1 MQEHKI
7 SKEDGTDINWTIT
20 RNNNNYFCL
29 LYNDNKQ
36 KFKFIPNE
44 NLNCELFMIGG
55 GGAGGYFFGGGGG
68 AGSSYINNNYTFKK
82 NKTYTFEIGTGGMCD
97 IADINKLFKSGLILN
112 IYNNTNVN
120 LLNINFRH
128 DDYSSLGIQSSGL
141 IQSFNVNNITIP
153 SSIFHN
159 NTTYIWDGYIKTNS
173 TGYFNVNINSKIK
186 TIIWFDEFVYN
197 NSNALIE
204 GNNIADVKI
213 IQLESN
219 RFYNIKIIAYNDTN
233 NSNNFNISFEGCEL
247 FNLDKNEEKYVY
259 IPASDTILTY
269 RNDDNTFE
277 TIRCKGGGN
286 GGCGFFNKN
295 TNLDGG
301 CGGGSGINKIKGSS
315 IISAS
320 YNGYDGAIGDY
331 CGGGGGIMSV
341 GKNNIGGDGKIID
354 WFNETLIFGAGGNA
368 ANLSETRNLGYG
380 CGGNGGECCYYS
392 KLLINNNGNN
402 GCILIYV
409 KSSETLTAPS
419 RPRIT
424 EGFADK
430 AKNMLPDDSISKK
443 LIENS
448 FKISKYSFASTAL
461 PSRSLFLEQNAI
473 DMHYLQLA
481 DTIDV
486 AKTKANSGNVLYTDT
501 LKNEYFIFDML
512 IISKLYAIIYRLYW
526 YHYNKTLEGDTI
538 KWKNFCENAKITLT
552 NTNTNT
558 SIKDYTINI
567 NNLLSLTS
575 LRLATP
581 VKSDDKT
588 YNDKLYTIYGAAYD
602 TGDVNISSTIINEY
616 CNQIDIINNNVPIYH
631 RVSSTGVIPLLS
643 TIATVLAANNGITIS
658 FELAYST
665 IANGIAA
672 ETGSDIN
679 KIYMCA
685 TANTITRDDVDKYY
699 TASSIARFSTTD
711 IDKYL
716 VMRKHIYLEALNT
729 IFNTNPDIILATL
742 KYNMYYYNLVVYN
755 VAIQYGLVKIQN
767 ERININAQS
776 TSTTALCYKG
786 TSGYYETTTNIKSG
800 KIPISVAAQSQ
811 ISTTNFKLRFS
822 FNSTSAINTVIVWD
836 TVNTRQADTAW
847 YSGGTPVTIPTL
859 TLPGTYSD
867 TTNIGTLGLSVI
879 NNPANVSTFASSA
892 TTNSYSAS
900 MFLMSGTAIIGK
912 TIDVS
917 ISFPQVAISAETGT
931 YNSANGTGTG
941 PYAIVDNS
949 GVITSL
955 GGFDPGLANRTNY
968 AVAPAITLLSS
979 HTSSVLSQNV
989 ILTATS
995 AALYNDN
1002 NINSKK
1008 NINVY
1013 TLKYAD
1019 NNVFAND
1026 GVSKKLIPLYGIE
1039 CPDSYTSAPVL
1050 INYKTLSTG
1059 TVTTDINND
1068 LLYLINNVTKLSDEL
1083 NNSKQYANTIDKLST
1098 TSSNNITTS
1107 KNFYDKQQDLNKT
1120 INEYN
1125 GELENFNNI
1134 SFYYKLV
1141 IAFSIL
1147 LTIIILV
1154 IFGTKSIDNNSKI
1167 SVYVIIIVLI
1177 IIAFIIYKQ
1186 YSGVKE
1192 GFTIIYKDSD
1202 NSNLGND
1209 VPFTIIDSTKSIN
1222 NYKLAVEKLIN
1233 KVILSLTNSNI
1244 GEKLNSSL
1252 TYIKKLSV
1260 VKNEKAEIYKIKNM
1274 NLMNSIEILKK
1285 NANFYYYMIIAISF
1299 SIIILNIGLILY
1311 LLNSAMIMQIIIL
1324 CAVLFI
1330 ILTYYISYYIH
1341 KSTRLAENKNYWSNY
1356 NPSSSTLD
1364 IL

>member
-120 LLNINFRH
+120 LLNINFKH

-173 TGYFNVNINSKIK
+173 AGYFNVNINSKIK
-186 TIIWFDEFVYN
+186 TIIWVDEFVYN

-204 GNNIADVKI
+204 GNNITDVKI

-315 IISAS
+315 IIGAS

-424 EGFADK
+424 EGFTVTEKD
-430 AKNMLPDDSISKK
+430 KNMLPDDSISKK

-448 FKISKYSFASTAL
+448 FKISKYIGTLTTATN
-461 PSRSLFLEQNAI
+461 RHLFFGQNKD
-473 DMHYLQLA
+473 DMAYIGLIKDFPVYSDGKIITGGTNYKKYDDCINQ
-481 DTIDV
+481 T
-486 AKTKANSGNVLYTDT
+486 
-501 LKNEYFIFDML
+501 FIYDML
-512 IISKLYAIIYRLYW
+512 VISKLYAIVYRLYL
-526 YHYNKTLEGDTI
+526 YKHNTLANNKDS
-538 KWKNFCENAKITLT
+538 WKTFCETAKLKIF
-552 NTNTNT
+552 
-558 SIKDYTINI
+558 S
-567 NNLLSLTS
+567 
-575 LRLATP
+575 
-581 VKSDDKT
+581 
-588 YNDKLYTIYGAAYD
+588 D
-602 TGDVNISSTIINEY
+602 TGDSKTNIIDLSGEFAVNIANLFNITNLNLTGQKIINSYDTIYTATADATNGSPAINTE
-616 CNQIDIINNNVPIYH
+616 IITNYNETEKQYLPLYHQYGTGDALKHLKLFMDNEITKNAYYAIVLDTITGAPNTKDGTATKIVPITFNH
-631 RVSSTGVIPLLS
+631 GSTSWGTQGNT
-643 TIATVLAANNGITIS
+643 TIKINDDNGYITKDNL
-658 FELAYST
+658 EA
-665 IANGIAA
+665 
-672 ETGSDIN
+672 
-679 KIYMCA
+679 
-685 TANTITRDDVDKYY
+685 YY
-699 TASSIARFSTTD
+699 TKFNAYIKNTTTD
-711 IDKYL
+711 YENYL
-716 VMRKHIYLEALNT
+716 YNRILIYLEAFNT
-729 IFNTNPDIILATL
+729 ILKTDSTIMLTTL
-742 KYNMYYYNLVVYN
+742 KYYMHYYNLVVYN
-755 VAIQYGLVKIQN
+755 VSIQYGLTN
-767 ERININAQS
+767 MHNNRIIL
-776 TSTTALCYKG
+776 TTAAISPLSGCY
-786 TSGYYETTTNIKSG
+786 TTNAG
-800 KIPISVAAQSQ
+800 
-811 ISTTNFKLRFS
+811 TGL
-822 FNSTSAINTVIVWD
+822 D
-836 TVNTRQADTAW
+836 T
-847 YSGGTPVTIPTL
+847 
-859 TLPGTYSD
+859 
-867 TTNIGTLGLSVI
+867 
-879 NNPANVSTFASSA
+879 SSA
-892 TTNSYSAS
+892 NT
-900 MFLMSGTAIIGK
+900 G
-912 TIDVS
+912 TIDVKFKDGMLTS
-917 ISFPQVAISAETGT
+917 
-931 YNSANGTGTG
+931 
-941 PYAIVDNS
+941 S
-949 GVITSL
+949 GVTDTYTATIEEGIIKSIIKPAVRNDTYSSAPSTITIDGTNTVPVFTASV
-955 GGFDPGLANRTNY
+955 GLAASKIDTISITNANNAEIVPTTCTASTASKDNRY
-968 AVAPAITLLSS
+968 S
-979 HTSSVLSQNV
+979 
-989 ILTATS
+989 
-995 AALYNDN
+995 
-1002 NINSKK
+1002 
-1008 NINVY
+1008 Y
-1013 TLKYAD
+1013 TLAARVSPANEIDTDLGLLTTNLNYITEYLTKIGD
-1019 NNVFAND
+1019 NASIITDNIEE
-1026 GVSKKLIPLYGIE
+1026 VSTNNTN
-1039 CPDSYTSAPVL
+1039 TS
-1050 INYKTLSTG
+1050 
-1059 TVTTDINND
+1059 D
-1068 LLYLINNVTKLSDEL
+1068 
-1083 NNSKQYANTIDKLST
+1083 
-1098 TSSNNITTS
+1098 
-1107 KNFYDKQQDLNKT
+1107 NFYEKQLDLNKT

-1141 IAFSIL
+1141 IAFAIL
-1147 LTIIILV
+1147 LIIIILV

-1167 SVYVIIIVLI
+1167 SVYVIIVVMI
-1177 IIAFIIYKQ
+1177 IIAFIIYNQ

-1192 GFTIIYKDSD
+1192 GFTIILNKGESVTYGNVATAVSESAA
-1202 NSNLGND
+1202 NS
-1209 VPFTIIDSTKSIN
+1209 
-1222 NYKLAVEKLIN
+1222 YKLAVDKYITKLI
-1233 KVILSLTNSNI
+1233 LTLATSNI
-1244 GEKLNSSL
+1244 DNNLQSSL

-1260 VKNEKAEIYKIKNM
+1260 VKNEKAEIYKIKNI

-1356 NPSSSTLD
+1356 NPSSSTFNNL
-1364 IL
+1364 

>member
-120 LLNINFRH
+120 LLNINFKH

-186 TIIWFDEFVYN
+186 TIIWVDEFVYN

-204 GNNIADVKI
+204 GNNITDVKI
-213 IQLESN
+213 IQLEAN

-315 IISAS
+315 IIGAS

-331 CGGGGGIMSV
+331 CGGGGGIMSA
-341 GKNNIGGDGKIID
+341 GKNNIGGDGKIIN

-424 EGFADK
+424 EGFTVTVTEKD
-430 AKNMLPDDSISKK
+430 KNMLPDDSISKK

-448 FKISKYSFASTAL
+448 FKISKYIGTSIVDTANRASF
-461 PSRSLFLEQNAI
+461 FGQNKD
-473 DMHYLQLA
+473 DMAYIGLIK
-481 DTIDV
+481 DFP
-486 AKTKANSGNVLYTDT
+486 NSGKIITGGTNYKKYDDCINQT
-501 LKNEYFIFDML
+501 FIYDML
-512 IISKLYAIIYRLYW
+512 VISKLYAIVYRLYL
-526 YHYNKTLEGDTI
+526 HKHNTLANNKDSWKTFCETAKLKIFSDTGASKTNITDLIDGTFAVNIANLFNITNLNLTGPKIINSYDTI
-538 KWKNFCENAKITLT
+538 
-552 NTNTNT
+552 
-558 SIKDYTINI
+558 YT
-567 NNLLSLTS
+567 
-575 LRLATP
+575 
-581 VKSDDKT
+581 D
-588 YNDKLYTIYGAAYD
+588 
-602 TGDVNISSTIINEY
+602 
-616 CNQIDIINNNVPIYH
+616 
-631 RVSSTGVIPLLS
+631 
-643 TIATVLAANNGITIS
+643 
-658 FELAYST
+658 
-665 IANGIAA
+665 
-672 ETGSDIN
+672 
-679 KIYMCA
+679 
-685 TANTITRDDVDKYY
+685 
-699 TASSIARFSTTD
+699 TASSTNGSPAINTEIITNYNETEKQYLPLYHQYGTGGALKHLKLFMDNEITKNAYYAIVLDTITGAPNTKDGTATTTAPINFNHGATSWGTQGNTTIKIND
-711 IDKYL
+711 DNGYITKNNLEAYYTKFNAYIKITPADYENYL
-716 VMRKHIYLEALNT
+716 YNRILIYLEAFNT
-729 IFNTNPDIILATL
+729 ILKTDSTIMLTTL
-742 KYNMYYYNLVVYN
+742 KYYMHYYNLVVYN
-755 VAIQYGLVKIQN
+755 VSIQYGLTN
-767 ERININAQS
+767 MHNNRIAI
-776 TSTTALCYKG
+776 
-786 TSGYYETTTNIKSG
+786 TTNTIAPLSG
-800 KIPISVAAQSQ
+800 CYTTDPNTRLDTSSANTGTINVKFTDGTLTSDAVIDTYIATITAGIITNITKPGTQTDTYSSAPTKIAINGIEVPTFRANIGLSANKINSIGISPANDTEIVPTTCTASTASIDNRYSYTLAAIVSPANE
-811 ISTTNFKLRFS
+811 IDTDLGLLTTNL
-822 FNSTSAINTVIVWD
+822 NHITE
-836 TVNTRQADTAW
+836 
-847 YSGGTPVTIPTL
+847 YL
-859 TLPGTYSD
+859 TKISD
-867 TTNIGTLGLSVI
+867 NASEITDRIEK
-879 NNPANVSTFASSA
+879 VSTDN
-892 TTNSYSAS
+892 TN
-900 MFLMSGTAIIGK
+900 
-912 TIDVS
+912 
-917 ISFPQVAISAETGT
+917 
-931 YNSANGTGTG
+931 
-941 PYAIVDNS
+941 
-949 GVITSL
+949 TS
-955 GGFDPGLANRTNY
+955 D
-968 AVAPAITLLSS
+968 
-979 HTSSVLSQNV
+979 
-989 ILTATS
+989 
-995 AALYNDN
+995 
-1002 NINSKK
+1002 
-1008 NINVY
+1008 
-1013 TLKYAD
+1013 
-1019 NNVFAND
+1019 
-1026 GVSKKLIPLYGIE
+1026 
-1039 CPDSYTSAPVL
+1039 
-1050 INYKTLSTG
+1050 
-1059 TVTTDINND
+1059 
-1068 LLYLINNVTKLSDEL
+1068 
-1083 NNSKQYANTIDKLST
+1083 
-1098 TSSNNITTS
+1098 
-1107 KNFYDKQQDLNKT
+1107 NFYEKQLDLNKT

-1141 IAFSIL
+1141 IAFAIL
-1147 LTIIILV
+1147 LIIIILV

-1167 SVYVIIIVLI
+1167 SVYVIIVVMI

-1192 GFTIIYKDSD
+1192 GFTIILHKAVATA
-1202 NSNLGND
+1202 G
-1209 VPFTIIDSTKSIN
+1209 TIATAVSESAANT
-1222 NYKLAVEKLIN
+1222 YKLAVDKYITKLI
-1233 KVILSLTNSNI
+1233 LTLATSNI
-1244 GEKLNSSL
+1244 DNNLQSSL

-1260 VKNEKAEIYKIKNM
+1260 VKNEKAEIYKIKNI

-1356 NPSSSTLD
+1356 NPSSSTFNNL
-1364 IL
+1364 

>member
-7 SKEDGTDINWTIT
+7 SKEDGTNINWTIT

-36 KFKFIPNE
+36 KFKFTPNE

-120 LLNINFRH
+120 LLNINFKY

-259 IPASDTILTY
+259 IPASDTILTF

-301 CGGGSGINKIKGSS
+301 CGGGSGINKIKGAS
-315 IISAS
+315 IIGAS
-320 YNGYDGAIGDY
+320 YNGYDGAVGDY

-424 EGFADK
+424 EGFTGKTDI
-430 AKNMLPDDSISKK
+430 MLPDDSIAKK

-448 FKISKYSFASTAL
+448 FKISKYNKYNAAL
-461 PSRSLFLEQNAI
+461 VHTRPDFFDQTKDEMAYVTLV
-473 DMHYLQLA
+473 DKY
-481 DTIDV
+481 DV
-486 AKTKANSGNVLYTDT
+486 ATFKRGDNLISYFDKY
-501 LKNEYFIFDML
+501 KNQTFIYDML

-526 YHYNKTLEGDTI
+526 HKFTKDFQGDLK
-538 KWKNFCENAKITLT
+538 KWENFCNNAKINLT
-552 NTNTNT
+552 NILGQDKTYISNYD
-558 SIKDYTINI
+558 IYI
-567 NNLLSLTS
+567 NNLFTIDNLSLSAAVDLNAGHKAYNNAIYGGNTS
-575 LRLATP
+575 TSIGMQSTVINDYCNDHDISLNIHNVPLYHKTDGSVLNYLSIFNTDENYKYYKINIIARGATP
-581 VKSDDKT
+581 NDTAPNGTTQSGLLDIQLSNTANIITKDDLST
-588 YNDKLYTIYGAAYD
+588 YD
-602 TGDVNISSTIINEY
+602 TS
-616 CNQIDIINNNVPIYH
+616 IINNN
-631 RVSSTGVIPLLS
+631 S
-643 TIATVLAANNGITIS
+643 NNY
-658 FELAYST
+658 L
-665 IANGIAA
+665 
-672 ETGSDIN
+672 
-679 KIYMCA
+679 
-685 TANTITRDDVDKYY
+685 ITR
-699 TASSIARFSTTD
+699 IG
-711 IDKYL
+711 
-716 VMRKHIYLEALNT
+716 IYLEALN
-729 IFNTNPDIILATL
+729 IILNTDYKIILPIL
-742 KYNMYYYNLVVYN
+742 KYNMHYYNLVIYN
-755 VAIQYGLVKIQN
+755 INIQYGLVKLEN
-767 ERININAQS
+767 ERVS
-776 TSTTALCYKG
+776 TLAP
-786 TSGYYETTTNIKSG
+786 TS
-800 KIPISVAAQSQ
+800 
-811 ISTTNFKLRFS
+811 
-822 FNSTSAINTVIVWD
+822 INTNVCYLPSTD
-836 TVNTRQADTAW
+836 GTASLVDSASD
-847 YSGGTPVTIPTL
+847 YIGKAEFTISSQVPATIISGTKLI
-859 TLPGTYSD
+859 
-867 TTNIGTLGLSVI
+867 I
-879 NNPANVSTFASSA
+879 NV
-892 TTNSYSAS
+892 TTNS
-900 MFLMSGTAIIGK
+900 
-912 TIDVS
+912 
-917 ISFPQVAISAETGT
+917 
-931 YNSANGTGTG
+931 
-941 PYAIVDNS
+941 
-949 GVITSL
+949 ITSL
-955 GGFDPGLANRTNY
+955 NMKKLDNSTISLGSDWKIGTFLETPTLASSDSS
-968 AVAPAITLLSS
+968 APSLTIKNANKNEILYNSSHINLFTGATAGTYTYTITLPNAQEDIIA
-979 HTSSVLSQNV
+979 HKGKIV
-989 ILTATS
+989 I
-995 AALYNDN
+995 NDN
-1002 NINSKK
+1002 GDIINVMDINTSIAGKYLSIPTFTLDAPNNGADKTMVLKSNKLIDFKSTPNMLNLYIFSGSPFSSKK
-1008 NINVY
+1008 NFKTSCALANKFATNIY
-1013 TLKYAD
+1013 SD
-1019 NNVFAND
+1019 DIENNQAS
-1026 GVSKKLIPLYGIE
+1026 VSNSL
-1039 CPDSYTSAPVL
+1039 
-1050 INYKTLSTG
+1050 N
-1059 TVTTDINND
+1059 TDLVIIMNNMNIITND
-1068 LLYLINNVTKLSDEL
+1068 LIVSDSFIKVTNDIAETSNK
-1083 NNSKQYANTIDKLST
+1083 NTNTST
-1098 TSSNNITTS
+1098 
-1107 KNFYDKQQDLNKT
+1107 NFYKNQQDLNKT

-1125 GELENFNNI
+1125 RELEIYNNI

-1141 IAFSIL
+1141 VAFAIL
-1147 LTIIILV
+1147 LTIII
-1154 IFGTKSIDNNSKI
+1154 IFIFITKSIDNNSKI
-1167 SVYVIIIVLI
+1167 SVYAIIIVMI
-1177 IIAFIIYKQ
+1177 IIAFILYKQ

-1192 GFTIIYKDSD
+1192 SFTIVPVKSSTAVIGI
-1202 NSNLGND
+1202 NLI
-1209 VPFTIIDSTKSIN
+1209 TLIDEANSIN
-1222 NYKLAVEKLIN
+1222 KYKLAVEKYIN
-1233 KVILSLTNSNI
+1233 KLLLYVTNSNI
-1244 GEKLNSSL
+1244 GDNLGSSL

-1356 NPSSSTLD
+1356 NPSSSTFNNL
-1364 IL
+1364 

>member
-7 SKEDGTDINWTIT
+7 SKEDGTNINWTIT

-36 KFKFIPNE
+36 KFKFTPNE

-120 LLNINFRH
+120 LLNINFKY

-301 CGGGSGINKIKGSS
+301 CGGGSGINKIKGAS
-315 IISAS
+315 IIGAS
-320 YNGYDGAIGDY
+320 YNGYDGAVGDY

-409 KSSETLTAPS
+409 KSSETLTTPS

-424 EGFADK
+424 EGFTDK
-430 AKNMLPDDSISKK
+430 TVNMLPDDSISIK

-448 FKISKYSFASTAL
+448 FKISKYFGMITNIKNRHLFFGQQNDNMAYIGLIKDFPSSGKIITGTA
-461 PSRSLFLEQNAI
+461 
-473 DMHYLQLA
+473 
-481 DTIDV
+481 
-486 AKTKANSGNVLYTDT
+486 ANDNNYKKYDDF
-501 LKNEYFIFDML
+501 KNQTFIYDML
-512 IISKLYAIIYRLYW
+512 VISKLYAIVYRLYLHKSNEVNNPTVW
-526 YHYNKTLEGDTI
+526 KT
-538 KWKNFCENAKITLT
+538 FCENTQL
-552 NTNTNT
+552 N
-558 SIKDYTINI
+558 
-567 NNLLSLTS
+567 
-575 LRLATP
+575 
-581 VKSDDKT
+581 
-588 YNDKLYTIYGAAYD
+588 
-602 TGDVNISSTIINEY
+602 
-616 CNQIDIINNNVPIYH
+616 IINNTGSDLTNITTDEEYGVNTVNIANLFNIANLLLATSTTINNYDNIY
-631 RVSSTGVIPLLS
+631 
-643 TIATVLAANNGITIS
+643 TIAANNTNGSPAINNSIITNYNDT
-658 FELAYST
+658 EKQYLPLYH
-665 IANGIAA
+665 NYN
-672 ETGSDIN
+672 TGDTLKHLNIFMNEEIN
-679 KIYMCA
+679 KNAYYAIKLDKA
-685 TANTITRDDVDKYY
+685 EGTSDKSGTATITDPGNFTHTNTTWGTSGKTTIKINDGNGCIKRDDLNYY
-699 TASSIARFSTTD
+699 YNKFNTYIIDTD
-711 IDKYL
+711 YDNYL
-716 VMRKHIYLEALNT
+716 YNRIVIYLEAFNTILNT
-729 IFNTNPDIILATL
+729 DSTIMLTTL
-742 KYNMYYYNLVVYN
+742 KYYMHYYNLVVYN
-755 VAIQYGLVKIQN
+755 VSIQYGLTN
-767 ERININAQS
+767 MHNNRITITPTTLAPISGCYTTDVSTGLDTRANNAG
-776 TSTTALCYKG
+776 KFDFNFVG
-786 TSGYYETTTNIKSG
+786 TTTNGDNTAKDIYTATINDAGEIQSISFKTTGGGSSPSSLYDTYTTAPIAIKPVDSYTPTKPAIISFSSLSSS
-800 KIPISVAAQSQ
+800 KI
-811 ISTTNFKLRFS
+811 
-822 FNSTSAINTVIVWD
+822 D
-836 TVNTRQADTAW
+836 
-847 YSGGTPVTIPTL
+847 L
-859 TLPGTYSD
+859 TKITYSD
-867 TTNIGTLGLSVI
+867 KGSGYKPTSECTSGTFTPFRYTYTL
-879 NNPANVSTFASSA
+879 SSA
-892 TTNSYSAS
+892 T
-900 MFLMSGTAIIGK
+900 
-912 TIDVS
+912 
-917 ISFPQVAISAETGT
+917 AETNQIDT
-931 YNSANGTGTG
+931 
-941 PYAIVDNS
+941 D
-949 GVITSL
+949 L
-955 GGFDPGLANRTNY
+955 GF
-968 AVAPAITLLSS
+968 
-979 HTSSVLSQNV
+979 
-989 ILTATS
+989 LT
-995 AALYNDN
+995 
-1002 NINSKK
+1002 K
-1008 NINVY
+1008 N
-1013 TLKYAD
+1013 L
-1019 NNVFAND
+1019 
-1026 GVSKKLIPLYGIE
+1026 
-1039 CPDSYTSAPVL
+1039 
-1050 INYKTLSTG
+1050 
-1059 TVTTDINND
+1059 
-1068 LLYLINNVTKLSDEL
+1068 
-1083 NNSKQYANTIDKLST
+1083 NTITEYLTTICNNAATITANIYNVSNKNTT
-1098 TSSNNITTS
+1098 TSD
-1107 KNFYDKQQDLNKT
+1107 NFYEKQLDLNKT

-1141 IAFSIL
+1141 IAFAIL
-1147 LTIIILV
+1147 LLLIILV

-1167 SVYVIIIVLI
+1167 SVYAIIIVMI

-1192 GFTIIYKDSD
+1192 GFTIILNKDEQSTYGNILPLVTESVA
-1202 NSNLGND
+1202 NS
-1209 VPFTIIDSTKSIN
+1209 
-1222 NYKLAVEKLIN
+1222 YKLAVDKYITKLI
-1233 KVILSLTNSNI
+1233 LTLATSNI
-1244 GEKLNSSL
+1244 DNNLQSSL

-1260 VKNEKAEIYKIKNM
+1260 IKNEKAEIYKIKNM

-1356 NPSSSTLD
+1356 NPSSSTFNNL
-1364 IL
+1364 

>member
-120 LLNINFRH
+120 LLNINFKH

-173 TGYFNVNINSKIK
+173 AGYFNVNINSKIK
-186 TIIWFDEFVYN
+186 TIIWVDEFVYN

-204 GNNIADVKI
+204 GNNITDVKI
-213 IQLESN
+213 IQLEAN

-315 IISAS
+315 IIGAS

-424 EGFADK
+424 EGFTVTEKD
-430 AKNMLPDDSISKK
+430 KNMLPDDSISKK

-448 FKISKYSFASTAL
+448 FKISKYIGTSIIDTTNRASFFGQNKDDMAYIGL
-461 PSRSLFLEQNAI
+461 IKDFPS
-473 DMHYLQLA
+473 
-481 DTIDV
+481 
-486 AKTKANSGNVLYTDT
+486 SGKIITGGTNYKKYDDCINQT
-501 LKNEYFIFDML
+501 FIYDML
-512 IISKLYAIIYRLYW
+512 VISKLYAIVYRLYLHKHNTLANNKDSW
-526 YHYNKTLEGDTI
+526 KTFCETAKLNIFNSTSGASKTNITDLSGEFAVNIANLFNITNLNLNGPKVINSYDTIYTTEATVNNGSPAINTEIITKYNETEKQYLPLYHQYGTGAELKHLKLFMVDEINKNAYYAIVLDTITAGDTLSNTATKLAPANFDHGSTSWQTPGNTTI
-538 KWKNFCENAKITLT
+538 KIKHSTGGYITKDNLDAYYNFFNTRIKITT
-552 NTNTNT
+552 A
-558 SIKDYTINI
+558 DYENY
-567 NNLLSLTS
+567 L
-575 LRLATP
+575 
-581 VKSDDKT
+581 
-588 YNDKLYTIYGAAYD
+588 YNRIL
-602 TGDVNISSTIINEY
+602 
-616 CNQIDIINNNVPIYH
+616 
-631 RVSSTGVIPLLS
+631 
-643 TIATVLAANNGITIS
+643 
-658 FELAYST
+658 
-665 IANGIAA
+665 
-672 ETGSDIN
+672 
-679 KIYMCA
+679 
-685 TANTITRDDVDKYY
+685 
-699 TASSIARFSTTD
+699 
-711 IDKYL
+711 
-716 VMRKHIYLEALNT
+716 IYLEAFNT
-729 IFNTNPDIILATL
+729 ILKTDSTIMLTTL
-742 KYNMYYYNLVVYN
+742 KYYMHYYNLVVYN
-755 VAIQYGLVKIQN
+755 VSIQYGLTN
-767 ERININAQS
+767 MHNNRIIL
-776 TSTTALCYKG
+776 TTAAALPGCYIPDASTNLDTHVTNVG
-786 TSGYYETTTNIKSG
+786 TCDFKFTGATTNGVSPQDIYT
-800 KIPISVAAQSQ
+800 A
-811 ISTTNFKLRFS
+811 TTNESGAIQSIALR
-822 FNSTSAINTVIVWD
+822 TG
-836 TVNTRQADTAW
+836 
-847 YSGGTPVTIPTL
+847 GGTVFDTYVDNAKPVGITPLVAHTPTTAAVFNVGTLVASKIVASDVTIPT
-859 TLPGTYSD
+859 PGAGYKGCTAATFDPIRNTYSLGSTLSPANEID
-867 TTNIGTLGLSVI
+867 TDLGLLTTNLNHITEYLTKISDNASEITDRILE
-879 NNPANVSTFASSA
+879 VSTNN
-892 TTNSYSAS
+892 TN
-900 MFLMSGTAIIGK
+900 
-912 TIDVS
+912 
-917 ISFPQVAISAETGT
+917 
-931 YNSANGTGTG
+931 
-941 PYAIVDNS
+941 
-949 GVITSL
+949 TS
-955 GGFDPGLANRTNY
+955 D
-968 AVAPAITLLSS
+968 
-979 HTSSVLSQNV
+979 
-989 ILTATS
+989 
-995 AALYNDN
+995 
-1002 NINSKK
+1002 
-1008 NINVY
+1008 
-1013 TLKYAD
+1013 
-1019 NNVFAND
+1019 
-1026 GVSKKLIPLYGIE
+1026 
-1039 CPDSYTSAPVL
+1039 
-1050 INYKTLSTG
+1050 
-1059 TVTTDINND
+1059 
-1068 LLYLINNVTKLSDEL
+1068 
-1083 NNSKQYANTIDKLST
+1083 
-1098 TSSNNITTS
+1098 
-1107 KNFYDKQQDLNKT
+1107 NFYEKQLDLNKT

-1141 IAFSIL
+1141 IAFAIL
-1147 LTIIILV
+1147 LIIIILV

-1167 SVYVIIIVLI
+1167 SVYVIIVVMI

-1192 GFTIIYKDSD
+1192 GFTIILHKAASTY
-1202 NSNLGND
+1202 G
-1209 VPFTIIDSTKSIN
+1209 TIATAVSESAANT
-1222 NYKLAVEKLIN
+1222 YKLAVDKYITKLI
-1233 KVILSLTNSNI
+1233 LTLATSNI
-1244 GEKLNSSL
+1244 DNNLQSSL

-1260 VKNEKAEIYKIKNM
+1260 VKNEKAEIYKIKNI

-1356 NPSSSTLD
+1356 NPSSSTFNNL
-1364 IL
+1364 

>member
-7 SKEDGTDINWTIT
+7 SKEDGTNINWTIT

-36 KFKFIPNE
+36 KFKFTPNE

-120 LLNINFRH
+120 LLNINFKH

-141 IQSFNVNNITIP
+141 IQSFNVNNLTIP

-186 TIIWFDEFVYN
+186 TIIWVDEFVYN

-204 GNNIADVKI
+204 GNNITDVKI
-213 IQLESN
+213 IQLEAN

-320 YNGYDGAIGDY
+320 YNGYDGAVGDY

-424 EGFADK
+424 EGFAEKD
-430 AKNMLPDDSISKK
+430 KNMLPDDSISKK

-448 FKISKYSFASTAL
+448 FKISKYSFAATNL
-461 PSRSLFLEQNAI
+461 PSRSLFLAQNAI
-473 DMHYLQLA
+473 EMHYLQLA

-486 AKTKANSGNVLYTDT
+486 AKTKVNTGNVLYTDT
-501 LKNEYFIFDML
+501 YKNEYFIFDML

-526 YHYNKTLEGDTI
+526 YHYNIELQGDTI

-552 NTNTNT
+552 TDGTTT

-567 NNLLSLTS
+567 NNLVSLTS
-575 LRLATP
+575 LRLGST
-581 VKSDDKT
+581 VISDDKT
-588 YNDKLYTIYGAAYD
+588 YNEKLYTIYSSVYAA
-602 TGDVNISSTIINEY
+602 GDVNISSTIITAY
-616 CNQIDIINNNVPIYH
+616 CNQIDKINNNVPIYH
-631 RVSSTGVIPLLS
+631 KVSSIGDVIPLLS
-643 TIATVLAANNGITIS
+643 TIDS
-658 FELAYST
+658 ELANARYT
-665 IANGIAA
+665 IRFSATSGTA
-672 ETGSDIN
+672 ESGAPNNIN
-679 KIYMCA
+679 ICA
-685 TANTITRDDVDKYY
+685 IANTITRYDVDTYN
-699 TASSIARFSTTD
+699 TANQDRFTTN
-711 IDKYL
+711 IDNYL
-716 VMRKHIYLEALNT
+716 VVRKQIYLEALNT

-767 ERININAQS
+767 ERITISSENTSATELCYKGSGGNIETTTDIKYGKIPITVAAQVEATMVTGATLKIVFNVAANTIAS
-776 TSTTALCYKG
+776 VGIASATGGSISTPWYSGIFLVTPTFRQRSTFLSGETSTTAVITLPSDITKIF
-786 TSGYYETTTNIKSG
+786 TN
-800 KIPISVAAQSQ
+800 P
-811 ISTTNFKLRFS
+811 
-822 FNSTSAINTVIVWD
+822 NTVSL
-836 TVNTRQADTAW
+836 NTAHF
-847 YSGGTPVTIPTL
+847 V
-859 TLPGTYSD
+859 
-867 TTNIGTLGLSVI
+867 VE
-879 NNPANVSTFASSA
+879 SA
-892 TTNSYSAS
+892 TTDAVRNKTLLYD
-900 MFLMSGTAIIGK
+900 IIV
-912 TIDVS
+912 TT
-917 ISFPQVAISAETGT
+917 QVAIAAEIGD
-931 YNSANGTGTG
+931 SANG
-941 PYAIVDNS
+941 PYAIVNND
-949 GVITSL
+949 GVITGL
-955 GGFDPGLANRTNY
+955 DGFSDLLANKNLY
-968 AVAPAITLLSS
+968 VVPPNITLA
-979 HTSSVLSQNV
+979 QNI
-989 ILTATS
+989 ILTADSATS
-995 AALYNDN
+995 YNN
-1002 NINSKK
+1002 NK
-1008 NINVY
+1008 V
-1013 TLKYAD
+1013 
-1019 NNVFAND
+1019 
-1026 GVSKKLIPLYGIE
+1026 KKLIDVYSLKNNDNSIFYNNGTPKLKPVYGIV
-1039 CPDSYTSAPVL
+1039 CPDIFTNRGT
-1050 INYKTLSTG
+1050 IIYKTLADSGAGATA
-1059 TVTTDINND
+1059 TNINND
-1068 LLYLINNVTKLSDEL
+1068 LIYLKNNVTKLSNEL
-1083 NNSKQYANTIDKLST
+1083 NESKQYANTIKNLSD
-1098 TSSNNITTS
+1098 TSSTNISTS
-1107 KNFYDKQQDLNKT
+1107 NDFYTNQQDLNKT

-1192 GFTIIYKDSD
+1192 GFTIIYKDSGLP
-1202 NSNLGND
+1202 NLGNSVNFPLIVD
-1209 VPFTIIDSTKSIN
+1209 TNSIN
-1222 NYKLAVEKLIN
+1222 TYKLAVEKLIN

-1244 GEKLNSSL
+1244 GENLNSSL

-1260 VKNEKAEIYKIKNM
+1260 VKNEKAEIYKIKKI

-1356 NPSSSTLD
+1356 NPSSSTFNNL
-1364 IL
+1364 